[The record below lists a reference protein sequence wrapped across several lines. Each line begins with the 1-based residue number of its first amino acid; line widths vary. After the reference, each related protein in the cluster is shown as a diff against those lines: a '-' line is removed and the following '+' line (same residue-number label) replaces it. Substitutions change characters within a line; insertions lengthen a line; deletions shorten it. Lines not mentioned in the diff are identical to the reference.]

1 VKVWHPRFGVL
12 FISRALPEVS
22 ATLRRSGYL
31 LATLQVA
38 VTPIAKYYELFP
50 IVDLAFFFVAGFFQ
64 NSRAG
69 IRLRPASARQVVF
82 CNRIAMN
89 WS

>member
-1 VKVWHPRFGVL
+1 VL

-38 VTPIAKYYELFP
+38 VTPIAKYYELFSDRRFGLF
-50 IVDLAFFFVAGFFQ
+50 VVAGFFQ
-64 NSRAG
+64 NSRAD
-69 IRLRPASARQVVF
+69 IRLRLASARQVVF
-82 CNRIAMN
+82 CDQIAMN
-89 WS
+89 